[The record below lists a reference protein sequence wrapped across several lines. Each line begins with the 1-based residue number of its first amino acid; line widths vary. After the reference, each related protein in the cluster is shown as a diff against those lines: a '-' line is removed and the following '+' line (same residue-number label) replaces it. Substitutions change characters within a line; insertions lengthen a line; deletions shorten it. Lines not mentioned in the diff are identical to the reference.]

1 MRPLK
6 LTLNAFGPYAGEQVF
21 DFSELG
27 DNNLFLITGNTGS
40 GKTSMFDAMCVA
52 LFGES
57 SAGQNGRLARDMRSD
72 FARRDVMT
80 EVVFD
85 FSLGNGKIYRAYYAP
100 EQERQKK
107 RGDGFVKV

>member
-6 LTLNAFGPYAGEQVF
+6 LSLVAFGPYANRQVF

-40 GKTSMFDAMCVA
+40 GKTTMFDAMSVA

-57 SAGQNGRLARDMRSD
+57 SAGQDGRLARDLRSD
-72 FARRDVMT
+72 FAQGDVLT
-80 EVVFD
+80 EVTFD
-85 FSLGNGKIYRAYYAP
+85 FSLGMEKYIEVITHRSRNVL
-100 EQERQKK
+100 KK
-107 RGDGFVKV
+107 RVTGW